1 MTFLCYAANDIPEI
15 QGTNI
20 MIYLCY
26 AIMVL
31 VPYLLCGVNTAII
44 VTKIKSGEDIRK
56 LGSGNPGL
64 TNTLRTQGK
73 IAALFVLIG
82 DVAKG
87 VLSIILVWLSF
98 LLLAGID
105 PHNKEIGCE
114 WVLYAAGVFA
124 TLGHMFPIYYGF
136 KGGKGVLVTV
146 AVLLA
151 IDWPPAVI
159 LFGLFALI
167 VAITRYVSLGS
178 CIAAFLYPFAV
189 LIFGIIES
197 NPSIVLN
204 IIFSAIIGAMII
216 IMHRQN
222 IKRLINHTEKKLGQ
236 KSST

>member
-1 MTFLCYAANDIPEI
+1 
-15 QGTNI
+15 
-20 MIYLCY
+20 MIYLCF
-26 AIMVL
+26 AVMVL
-31 VPYLLCGVNTAII
+31 LPYLLCSINSAII
-44 VTKIKSGEDIRK
+44 VTRIKSGKDIRT

-87 VLSIILVWLSF
+87 VLSIIGVWLCF
-98 LLLAGID
+98 RYLAGID
-105 PHNKEIGCE
+105 PHAKEIGYE

-124 TLGHMFPIYYGF
+124 TLGHMFPVYYGF

-146 AVLLA
+146 SVLLA
-151 IDWPPAVI
+151 IDWLPAVI
-159 LFGLFALI
+159 LFGLFAVV

-204 IIFSAIIGAMII
+204 VIFSAVIGAMII
-216 IMHRQN
+216 IMHREN

>member
-1 MTFLCYAANDIPEI
+1 
-15 QGTNI
+15 

-26 AIMVL
+26 AVMVL
-31 VPYLLCGVNTAII
+31 LPYLLCGINTAII
-44 VTKIKSGEDIRK
+44 VTKIKSGKDIRT

-73 IAALFVLIG
+73 TAALFVLIG

-87 VLSIILVWLSF
+87 VLSIIGVWLCF
-98 LLLAGID
+98 LFLGGID
-105 PHNKEIGCE
+105 PHAKELGYE
-114 WVLYAAGVFA
+114 WVLYAAGIFA
-124 TLGHMFPIYYGF
+124 TLGHMFPVYYGF

-146 AVLLA
+146 SVLLA
-151 IDWPPAVI
+151 IDWIPAVI
-159 LFGLFALI
+159 LFGLFAVV

-189 LIFGIIES
+189 LIFGIIEN
-197 NPSIVLN
+197 NPSILLN
-204 IIFSAIIGAMII
+204 VIFSAIIGAMII
-216 IMHRQN
+216 IMHREN

>member
-1 MTFLCYAANDIPEI
+1 MIFLCYAA
-15 QGTNI
+15 
-20 MIYLCY
+20 
-26 AIMVL
+26 MVL
-31 VPYLLCGVNTAII
+31 VPYLLCGINTAII
-44 VTKIKSGEDIRK
+44 VTKIKSGKDIRT
-56 LGSGNPGL
+56 LGSGNQGL

-73 IAALFVLIG
+73 TAALFVLIG

-87 VLSIILVWLSF
+87 VLSIIGVWLCF
-98 LLLAGID
+98 RYLADID
-105 PHNKEIGCE
+105 PHAKETGYE

-124 TLGHMFPIYYGF
+124 TLGHMFPVYYGF

-146 AVLLA
+146 SVLLA

-159 LFGLFALI
+159 LFGLFALV

-204 IIFSAIIGAMII
+204 VIFSAIIGAMII
-216 IMHRQN
+216 IMHREN
-222 IKRLINHTEKKLGQ
+222 IKRLLNHTEKKLGRNQ
-236 KSST
+236 ST